1 MQSLDAGEHGATARI
16 ARKIHDGA
24 IIMLHDA
31 SERGTF
37 VPAAVR
43 AIDAILE
50 IVEHRGFSSVTL
62 SELLVD
68 SMIPSPEIISPPNS
82 GLP

>member
-1 MQSLDAGEHGATARI
+1 
-16 ARKIHDGA
+16 
-24 IIMLHDA
+24 MLHDA

-50 IVEHRGFSSVTL
+50 IVEQRGFSSVTL

-68 SMIPSPEIISPPNS
+68 SMIPSPEAVSPPNS